1 MATGAEDTEPQG
13 VALSVVTEYSRLTA
27 KRKGPFIMRRY
38 AVRLALLI
46 LLTLNVGCS
55 STWAQQFRDNP
66 VLALQNNVQYLS
78 TALSLARGAVA
89 VYSAASGDAS
99 ALSRFES
106 VAGNVSQGIVVAQ
119 DGLRLA
125 ANVGSRPD
133 VPALLRDATTAMR
146 DVHAFLEGLPSQ
158 PGRAPDPIMRDA
170 LAATAQ
176 AAGLSASGS

>member
-1 MATGAEDTEPQG
+1 MYVHLFLYPS
-13 VALSVVTEYSRLTA
+13 ALYPSLTA
-27 KRKGPFIMRRY
+27 KRKGPYTMRRY
-38 AVRLALLI
+38 AVRLALVV

-66 VLALQNNVQYLS
+66 ILALQNNVQYLS

-99 ALSRFES
+99 AVSRFES

-170 LAATAQ
+170 LQATAR